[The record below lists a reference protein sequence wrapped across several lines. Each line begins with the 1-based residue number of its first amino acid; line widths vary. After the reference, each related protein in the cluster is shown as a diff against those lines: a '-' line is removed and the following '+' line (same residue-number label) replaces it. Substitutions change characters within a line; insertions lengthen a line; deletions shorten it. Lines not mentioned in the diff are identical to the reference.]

1 MIRSARPTQGRRRCH
16 APPLNARILP
26 RCGGCHLFIPLM
38 GGGAIRATLAPQV
51 ERFAPLS
58 PYLPHSTHPANRP
71 ESFVFQPLMW
81 LMGFRG
87 DFGGVR
93 HGFCMVI
100 LATQRVERH
109 PAATAKRFGPPPRE
123 GLI

>member
-1 MIRSARPTQGRRRCH
+1 MWWLSP
-16 APPLNARILP
+16 
-26 RCGGCHLFIPLM
+26 FIQLL
-38 GGGAIRATLAPQV
+38 GGGANRSTLSLQVERFAPGGAAIRLTTYEGSA

-58 PYLPHSTHPANRP
+58 PYLPHSTHSANRP
-71 ESFVFQPLMW
+71 ESFIFQPIISF
-81 LMGFRG
+81 MGFQG

-123 GLI
+123 GLT